1 MSVAQRL
8 EVLTT
13 VYSDLDSVYTT
24 PLKTKVA
31 MVAQDALNAIPVIKG
46 IDITVLKAELDVCI
60 KRLSDLEAEVML
72 NKSRLFVL
80 QKQLNTLAQESNDT
94 VLGKVVILK
103 DEE

>member
-1 MSVAQRL
+1 MNQEQKF
-8 EVLTT
+8 EVLST
-13 VYSDLDSVYTT
+13 VYSDLDSVYST

-31 MVAQDALNAIPVIKG
+31 MVAQDRLNAIPVIRG
-46 IDITVLKAELDVCI
+46 IDITVLKAELDSCI

-72 NKSRLFVL
+72 NKSHLSVL

>member
-1 MSVAQRL
+1 MNQEQKLKVIS
-8 EVLTT
+8 T
-13 VYSDLDSVYTT
+13 VYSDLDSFYST

-60 KRLSDLEAEVML
+60 KRLSDLESEVML
-72 NKSRLFVL
+72 NKHRLSRL

-94 VLGKVVILK
+94 VLGKLVVLK